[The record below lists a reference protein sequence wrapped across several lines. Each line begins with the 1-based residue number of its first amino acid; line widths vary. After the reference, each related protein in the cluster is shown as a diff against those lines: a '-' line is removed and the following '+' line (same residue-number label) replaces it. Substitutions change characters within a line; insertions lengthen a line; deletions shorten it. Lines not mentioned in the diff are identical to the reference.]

1 MFSRL
6 VCSNRVY
13 RHHPPNR
20 TLRPEHLH
28 VYLFPSCYYLD
39 HSALKPL
46 LPWVSSHSLSS
57 NCITIKHICVSAS
70 PQHQILV
77 INICGGH
84 NHYFV
89 NIMDQFPCYYYHL
102 KYSAQLPSLPP
113 QFSDHHCESSDQFS
127 IQWKHMCLVSTPQI
141 LAQPWQWLL
150 DLADM
155 LQVKL
160 WNVSFFPE
168 QDPEHTYSCLF
179 PCKWVKFSGSHKISV
194 VSDVCTKIPWWYWSQ
209 LWHPD
214 PFKFQLPLCL
224 FLVELPSVTYLIP
237 EGWSWAAWLLQIS
250 VSGRGGYSHDGYRFT
265 AMTGCCWPTTDSWL
279 WHLFRGHTL
288 YSFCSHPLHIQ
299 DTEWSHK
306 PTVHI
311 SWCNYIHPH
320 MQQPP

>member
-1 MFSRL
+1 MDSSQVHKLVISQWLKNPSTFSRVWWVIEPAGRVSFVSPTLPKSKTHSILCMFSRL

-28 VYLFPSCYYLD
+28 VYLFLSCYYLD
-39 HSALKPL
+39 HSALRPL
-46 LPWVSSHSLSS
+46 PPWVSSHSLSS

-127 IQWKHMCLVSTPQI
+127 IQWKHLCLVSTPQI

-168 QDPEHTYSCLF
+168 QDLSTHTHAFFLA
-179 PCKWVKFSGSHKISV
+179 SGWNS
-194 VSDVCTKIPWWYWSQ
+194 
-209 LWHPD
+209 
-214 PFKFQLPLCL
+214 
-224 FLVELPSVTYLIP
+224 LVLIK
-237 EGWSWAAWLLQIS
+237 SL
-250 VSGRGGYSHDGYRFT
+250 
-265 AMTGCCWPTTDSWL
+265 
-279 WHLFRGHTL
+279 
-288 YSFCSHPLHIQ
+288 
-299 DTEWSHK
+299 
-306 PTVHI
+306 
-311 SWCNYIHPH
+311 
-320 MQQPP
+320 